1 MGVAFLLVTFLWPRK
16 EKSLAQARRAGETP
30 SRAEPSCPMRRSR
43 IKGLTAASG
52 VRINSAR
59 IANV

>member
-1 MGVAFLLVTFLWPRK
+1 
-16 EKSLAQARRAGETP
+16 
-30 SRAEPSCPMRRSR
+30 MRRSR